1 MTLKSKYFYNQE
13 TLRFERTRLSFF
25 SVLLYLIGLLC
36 FGALFFVGLIF
47 LQNHIIETP
56 TEKSLRAEN
65 KAMKKYK
72 VELVSQLESSKAA
85 LTELRSNDRALY
97 ERIFSEK
104 MQVYNSKGS
113 LAHRSTKSN
122 REILLADA
130 FSFSALTSSFQ
141 SKFTELNA
149 TARSHSLHF
158 GERATVKKEDV
169 SWLTKVP
176 SFAPVADFKPSHLVS
191 GYGIRINPFHK
202 GKYHHDGIDIASPRG
217 SDVLASSAGL
227 VTMIKKSDLQAGY
240 GNYIEIDHGNG
251 YVTRYANLGD
261 VVVRLGQKV
270 AKGQSIGII
279 GISGG
284 SIAPHVHY
292 EVLKDGKNMDPA
304 NYLVHGL
311 SAAQYDEVIKASK
324 KQNQSLD

>member
-13 TLRFERTRLSFF
+13 TLRYERRKLSFF
-25 SVLLYLIGLLC
+25 SVLLYLLGLLC
-36 FGALFFVGLIF
+36 FGALFFVGLVF

-56 TEKSLRAEN
+56 IEKSLRAEN

-72 VELVSQLESSKAA
+72 VELVSQLEYSKAA
-85 LTELRSNDRALY
+85 LTELRSKDKALY

-104 MQVYNSKGS
+104 V
-113 LAHRSTKSN
+113 LASNTKDGLTQRSTKSN
-122 REILLADA
+122 REILLADV
-130 FSFSALTSSFQ
+130 FSFNTLTSSLQ
-141 SKFTELNA
+141 AKFTELNA
-149 TARSHSLHF
+149 EARTHSQHF
-158 GERATVKKEDV
+158 SARATVKKEDV
-169 SWLTKVP
+169 SWLMKVP
-176 SFAPVADFKPSHLVS
+176 SFAPIADFDPSHLVS

-217 SDVLASSAGL
+217 SEVVAAAAGL
-227 VTMIKKSDLQAGY
+227 VTLIRKSDLQAGY

-261 VVVRLGQKV
+261 VLIKYGQKV
-270 AKGQSIGII
+270 AKGQSIGVI

-292 EVLKDGKNMDPA
+292 EVLKDGKNLDPA
-304 NYLVHGL
+304 KYLVHGL
-311 SAAQYDEVIKASK
+311 TASQYETVIKASQ

>member
-1 MTLKSKYFYNQE
+1 MTLKSKYFYNPE

-25 SVLLYLIGLLC
+25 SVLLYLLGLGC
-36 FGALFFVGLIF
+36 VGALFFVGLVF

-56 TEKSLRAEN
+56 IEKSLRAEN

-85 LTELRSNDRALY
+85 LAELRSNDKALY

-104 MQVYNSKGS
+104 VQGTGIKGNQIP
-113 LAHRSTKSN
+113 RSVKSN
-122 REILLADA
+122 KEILLADA
-130 FSFSALTSSFQ
+130 FSFNALTSSLQ
-141 SKFTELNA
+141 STFADLNA
-149 TARSHSLHF
+149 TARVHSNHF
-158 GERATVKKEDV
+158 GTHATVSKEDV
-169 SWLTKVP
+169 TWLVKVP
-176 SFAPVADFKPSHLVS
+176 AFAPVANFDPSKLVS
-191 GYGIRINPFHK
+191 GYGVRINPFHK
-202 GKYHHDGIDIASPRG
+202 GKYHHDGIDISSPRG
-217 SDVLASSAGL
+217 TDVLATAAG
-227 VTMIKKSDLQAGY
+227 VITVVKKSDLQAGY
-240 GNYIEIDHGNG
+240 GTYVEIDHGNG
-251 YVTRYANLGD
+251 YTTRYANLGD
-261 VVVRLGQKV
+261 AIVRYGQKV

-304 NYLVHGL
+304 KYLVHGL
-311 SAAQYDEVIKASK
+311 SAAQYDAVIKSSL

>member
-1 MTLKSKYFYNQE
+1 M
-13 TLRFERTRLSFF
+13 RFERTRLPFF
-25 SVLLYLIGLLC
+25 NILLYLLGLLC

-56 TEKSLRAEN
+56 IEKSLRAEN

-85 LTELRSNDRALY
+85 LDELRSKDKALY

-104 MQVYNSKGS
+104 VQVNNTRGS
-113 LAHRSTKSN
+113 QTQRSIRSN
-122 REILLADA
+122 KEILLADA
-130 FSFSALTSSFQ
+130 FSFNTLTSALQ
-141 SKFTELNA
+141 SKFKELNA
-149 TARSHSLHF
+149 TARIHSNHF
-158 GERATVKKEDV
+158 GERAAVKKKDL
-169 SWLTKVP
+169 SWLVKVP
-176 SFAPVADFKPSHLVS
+176 SFAPVADFEPSHLVS

-217 SDVLASSAGL
+217 SDVLAAAAGV
-227 VTMIKKSDLQAGY
+227 VTMVKKSDLQAGY
-240 GNYIEIDHGNG
+240 GNYIEIDHSNG

-261 VVVRLGQKV
+261 VLVRFGQKV
-270 AKGQSIGII
+270 AKGHTIGVI

-284 SIAPHVHY
+284 SIAPHIHY
-292 EVLKDGKNMDPA
+292 EVLKDGKNLDPA
-304 NYLVHGL
+304 KYLVHGL
-311 SAAQYDEVIKASK
+311 SAAQYEAVIKASQ